1 LSSPFLDTL
10 KVRTQVAE
18 GSQRITD
25 SVQRILKTDGIL
37 SLWRGATVAF
47 LGQICENTT
56 SFVLNAYF
64 HRLMG
69 ESEFT
74 ISKSFAVGSVA
85 GVFTAL
91 IICPM
96 ETIKCKV
103 QVAQIEAGSK
113 HGVQSAIKEI
123 LKSQGIKGF
132 YYGLIP
138 QMARDIPGS
147 AIYFGCYDTLDYIF
161 RAMNLGTTQSC
172 LLAGGFAGQIYWFSA
187 LPMDRVKSI
196 IQTQRYDCIPG
207 SHAAFEMKSSSP
219 LEGFRAAVKVSKI
232 LYNLHGVRGFYQG
245 GIFAVVRAF
254 PTNASLFYGYKSARK
269 FLDEIT
275 GTESAE
281 ML

>member
-1 LSSPFLDTL
+1 MYALPDTL

-18 GSQRITD
+18 QSQRTTD
-25 SVQRILKTDGIL
+25 SIRRLIKTDGIL

-64 HRLMG
+64 HRLLG
-69 ESEFT
+69 PPEEFT
-74 ISKSFAVGSVA
+74 VSRSFAVGSVA
-85 GVFTAL
+85 GIFTAL

-103 QVAQIEAGSK
+103 QVAQVEVNNK

-132 YYGLIP
+132 YYGLLP

-147 AIYFGCYDTLDYIF
+147 AIYFGCYDALDNTF
-161 RAMNLGTTQSC
+161 LSLNLGTTQSC
-172 LLAGGFAGQIYWFSA
+172 LLAGGLAGQIYWFSA

-207 SHAAFEMKSSSP
+207 SHAFLESKSSSP
-219 LEGFRAAVKVSKI
+219 IEGFRAAVKVSKI
-232 LYNLHGVRGFYQG
+232 LYNLHGIRGFYQG

-254 PTNASLFYGYKSARK
+254 PTNASLFYGYKSARR
-269 FLDEIT
+269 FLDEMT
-275 GTESAE
+275 GTES
-281 ML
+281 